1 MRDEGEVEMV
11 RWGVIGAGGIARRR
25 TIPEGII
32 PARNSLLTAV
42 MSRDE
47 ERAMEIGRRF
57 GAKGYTRMEDL
68 LEDPD
73 VDAVY
78 IATPVYL
85 HASQTMAAAQNGK
98 HVLVEKPMALTVDE
112 CRRMIEVCR
121 ESGVKLG
128 VGYMMRFHA
137 HHRKFKE
144 MVENGML
151 GKPVLARAQLSCWYP
166 PIEGAWRQVPE
177 LGGGGSLIDMG
188 SHCIDLLEFILASR
202 VVEVSCMTGN
212 IVHDYPVEDSALISL
227 RFSNGALGI
236 VDAFFSIPDNSSKNV
251 LEIYGSGGSILASG
265 TIGQLPTGEAMAY
278 LEEAKG
284 YQALQERGE
293 GKGMPIEVEPVN
305 TYKAEIEEFAD
316 AIIQDRK
323 PMVSGE
329 DGLWNLMVI
338 LAAYESAKEGRVVEI
353 DFPDEF

>member
-1 MRDEGEVEMV
+1 MI

-32 PARNSLLTAV
+32 PARNSTLAAV
-42 MSRDE
+42 MSRSE
-47 ERAMEIGRRF
+47 ERAKEIGDQF

-68 LEDPD
+68 LEDPE

-78 IATPVYL
+78 IATPVHL
-85 HASQTMAAAQNGK
+85 HAPQTIAAAQHGK

-112 CRRMIEVCR
+112 CRRMIHACR
-121 ESGVKLG
+121 ENGVKLG

-137 HHRKFKE
+137 HHRRFRE
-144 MVENGML
+144 MVGDGML

-166 PIEGAWRQVPE
+166 PIEGAWRQMPE

-188 SHCIDLLEFILASR
+188 SHCIDLLEFILQSR

-212 IVHDYPVEDSALISL
+212 IVHDYPVEDSALMSV

-251 LEIYGSGGSILASG
+251 LEIYGSGGSILAKG

-278 LEEAKG
+278 LEREAKG
-284 YQALQERGE
+284 YQALQERKPGE
-293 GKGMPIEVEPVN
+293 GEPIEVEPIN
-305 TYKAEIEEFAD
+305 TYRAEIEEFAD
-316 AIIQDRK
+316 AIIQDRE
-323 PMVSGE
+323 PMISGE
-329 DGLWNLMVI
+329 EGLWNLRVI
-338 LAAYESAKEGRVVEI
+338 LAAYESAREGRVVRI
-353 DFPDEF
+353 DFPSAF